1 MSDYSPPGKPM
12 NPLVGLRFF
21 LLLDAGWRA
30 FIWSFSGTVTA
41 YIVLKYQIWPKH
53 YTGLDDI
60 LSRPFRSTYELAQI
74 GVAWVVIYN
83 IVYVL
88 LLALQRAPIPTP
100 REGRYSMTPG
110 KAPNWNIISSCFI
123 AVLSKARYHAP
134 FPGFLVFNIANL
146 PPFVWIMGRVFGPRS
161 KSCYIMD
168 PILLDPHLTTIGRNV
183 TFGYGTIVAG
193 HSQERDTIIISR
205 TVIEDDVLFGGN
217 VIIYGGCKIGK
228 GAVILGGAV
237 VPPFTTIGENE
248 LWGGLPARKIKTLPP
263 YERREHTDEAMEELM
278 RAQAAEKSR

>member
-1 MSDYSPPGKPM
+1 MADPLKPAK
-12 NPLVGLRFF
+12 PLDPIIGLRFF

-41 YIVLKYQIWPKH
+41 YIILKFQIWPKH

-74 GVAWVVIYN
+74 GVAWVVLYN

-88 LLALQRAPIPTP
+88 FLAFQRALIPTP
-100 REGRYSMTPG
+100 KDGRYRLVPG

-123 AVLSKARYHAP
+123 AVLTKARYHAP
-134 FPGFLVFNIANL
+134 FPGFLVFNIANF
-146 PPFVWIMGRVFGPRS
+146 PPFVWIMGRIFGPRS
-161 KSCYIMD
+161 RSCYIID
-168 PILLDPHLTTIGRNV
+168 PVLLDPHLTTIGRNV
-183 TFGYGTIVAG
+183 TFGFGTIVAA

-217 VIIYGGCKIGK
+217 VIVYGGCTIKK

-248 LWGGLPARKIKTLPP
+248 LWGGLPAKRIKTLPP
-263 YERREHTDEAMEELM
+263 YEQRERAHEALEELM
-278 RAQAAEKSR
+278 RTDSAGR

>member
-1 MSDYSPPGKPM
+1 MSDMSHPGKPM
-12 NPLVGLRFF
+12 NPLTGLRFF

-83 IVYVL
+83 MVYVL

-110 KAPNWNIISSCFI
+110 KAPNLNIISSCFI

-248 LWGGLPARKIKTLPP
+248 LWGGLPAKKIKTMPP
-263 YERREHTDEAMEELM
+263 YERRERTDEAMEELM
-278 RAQAAEKSR
+278 RAQAADKSR